1 MRSERH
7 VRVVVL
13 GGGTAGCTAAAL
25 VAAAGL
31 DTLLVRGGTPSGSA
45 RARTLLPG
53 ALELLDRVGV
63 HEDLRV
69 RPATRVCEGL
79 TLTTHDGARAT
90 SFWFDEARRPLGN
103 GYHVLGED
111 LEDVLLAQ
119 AQRSGVEV
127 LEGWHAVAP
136 RWHDRRLVG
145 VLLRD
150 ASGNEILLHSA
161 VVLDATGRESFLA
174 DAMGWRFPYQQ
185 RARRSAFAHYQGVL
199 LPAGR
204 AAATTSLVLSGHEA
218 LWLTPLGDGSASL
231 SAVVSARPSRAWP
244 ADAESVLATAV
255 ARCPHVAEQLAGA
268 RQMVPAQVVEN
279 FPYRVM
285 YVAGGGFCLIGDA
298 AGFIDPAIV
307 PGLLVALATGASAA
321 QDVIETLPRRPN
333 IERTDFG
340 PTVTFTRTLHRF
352 FLAFARVLYDPDCQP
367 LVLSG
372 RSFGPL
378 RRALASL
385 FAGDVLRPGDAWR
398 GRATL
403 HAVRTLG
410 RVQALSSRLGRPL
423 VPPAASV
430 ASGEPRPSL
439 PGASAP

>member
-25 VAAAGL
+25 LAAAGL
-31 DTLLVRGGTPSGSA
+31 DTLLVRGGNPSGSA
-45 RARTLLPG
+45 RARTLLPS

-69 RPATRVCEGL
+69 RPATKVCEGV
-79 TLTTHDGARAT
+79 TLTTDDGART
-90 SFWFDEARRPLGN
+90 TTFRFDDAGGPVGN

-111 LEDVLLAQ
+111 LETALLAQ
-119 AQRSGVEV
+119 ARRSGVEV

-150 ASGNEILLHSA
+150 ASGKEMLLHSV

-174 DAMGWRFPYQQ
+174 HAMGWRFPYQQ
-185 RARRSAFAHYQGVL
+185 RARRSVFAHYQGALV
-199 LPAGR
+199 PAGR
-204 AAATTSLVLSGHEA
+204 AVSTTSLILSGREG
-218 LWLTPLGDGSASL
+218 LWLTPLGDGSASV
-231 SAVVSARPSRAWP
+231 SAVVSARTSDAWP
-244 ADAESVLATAV
+244 AGAETVLATAV
-255 ARCPHVAEQLAGA
+255 ARCPHVAAQLAGA
-268 RQMVPAQVVEN
+268 RQMEPAQIVEN

-307 PGLLVALATGASAA
+307 PGLLVALATGVSAA
-321 QDVIETLPRRPN
+321 QDVIETLARRPN

-340 PTVTFTRTLHRF
+340 PTVTLTRTLHQL

-367 LVLSG
+367 LLLSG

-398 GRATL
+398 RRATL
-403 HAVRTLG
+403 LAVRTLG

-423 VPPAASV
+423 VPPAAPA
-430 ASGEPRPSL
+430 ASGAQVPSAT
-439 PGASAP
+439 GASAP

>member
-1 MRSERH
+1 
-7 VRVVVL
+7 VGVVVL

-25 VAAAGL
+25 LSSAGL
-31 DTLLVRGGTPSGSA
+31 DTLLVKGGTPGGSA
-45 RARTLLPG
+45 RARTLLPS

-69 RPATRVCEGL
+69 RPATRVCEGV
-79 TLTTHDGARAT
+79 TLTSHDGAHAT
-90 SFWFDEARRPLGN
+90 SFWFDEARRPVGN
-103 GYHVLGED
+103 GYHILGED
-111 LEDVLLAQ
+111 LETALLAQ
-119 AQRSGVEV
+119 ARRSGVEV

-150 ASGNEILLHSA
+150 SSGKEILLHSA

-174 DAMGWRFPYQQ
+174 HAMGWRFPYQQ
-185 RARRSAFAHYQGVL
+185 RARRSVFAHYQGVL

-204 AAATTSLVLSGHEA
+204 AAATTSLMLSGPDG
-218 LWLTPLGDGSASL
+218 LWLTPLGDGSASV
-231 SAVVSARPSRAWP
+231 SVVVSARSSDAWP
-244 ADAESVLATAV
+244 AGPESVLATAV
-255 ARCPHVAEQLAGA
+255 ARCPHVAAQLAGA
-268 RQMVPAQVVEN
+268 RQMAPAQVVEN

-285 YVAGGGFCLIGDA
+285 YLAGGGFCLIGDA
-298 AGFIDPAIV
+298 AGFIDPAIM

-340 PTVTFTRTLHRF
+340 PTVTLTRTLHRL
-352 FLAFARVLYDPDCQP
+352 FLAFARVLYDPDCQS

-378 RRALASL
+378 QRALASL

-398 GRATL
+398 RHATL
-403 HAVRTLG
+403 LAVRTLG

-423 VPPAASV
+423 VPPSASAASG
-430 ASGEPRPSL
+430 AQTPSL
-439 PGASAP
+439 TEASSP